1 VVVLR
6 VAALSPCPDLTLVS
20 FPPACKN
27 SESSRWWDKNNVGVI
42 GPVATGAEAS
52 IAALGVVI
60 LLEVEGGAGDGAKAM
75 W

>member
-1 VVVLR
+1 M
-6 VAALSPCPDLTLVS
+6 
-20 FPPACKN
+20 
-27 SESSRWWDKNNVGVI
+27 GVI